1 MSTKQSALEER
12 QKFSGGPGTEPPSA
26 PAAQVEA
33 KAAPAA
39 VTAPQ
44 VETKAAP
51 AADITQQATTL
62 TATTQRKKDPKRVA
76 AGKASSEKTRLAREQ
91 QKKDAEAYGALQKYK
106 AKASTDPPEPAPDT
120 KEQSPNSG
128 GLSANQ
134 WIAIGGVGVS
144 LLGIYYKRE
153 ELMAMARPVFDK
165 FKTPK
170 PASEPASEPAS
181 VEPKP
186 ARDTRPRGLKKNDL
200 NVCA

>member
-1 MSTKQSALEER
+1 MSTEQSE
-12 QKFSGGPGTEPPSA
+12 SA

-51 AADITQQATTL
+51 AADITQQATTP
-62 TATTQRKKDPKRVA
+62 TATTQRKKDPKRVE
-76 AGKASSEKTRLAREQ
+76 AGKLAAEKRRQAQEEQ
-91 QKKDAEAYGALQKYK
+91 KIAFVEAYHAEKQ
-106 AKASTDPPEPAPDT
+106 AKAATAAPKPAQDT
-120 KEQSPNSG
+120 KENSPNSG

-134 WIAIGGVGVS
+134 WIATGGVGVS
-144 LLGIYYKRE
+144 LLGVYYKRE
-153 ELMAMARPVFDK
+153 ELMAMAKPVFDK

-170 PASEPASEPAS
+170 PAPELTPEPAS

-186 ARDTRPRGLKKNDL
+186 ARDTRPRGFKKM
-200 NVCA
+200 V

>member
-1 MSTKQSALEER
+1 MSAEQSE
-12 QKFSGGPGTEPPSA
+12 SA

-39 VTAPQ
+39 VTAPH

-51 AADITQQATTL
+51 AADITQQATTP
-62 TATTQRKKDPKRVA
+62 TATTQRQKDPKRVA
-76 AGKASSEKTRLAREQ
+76 SGKATAERTRLAQEQ
-91 QKKDAEAYGALQKYK
+91 QKKDAEAYRALQKK
-106 AKASTDPPEPAPDT
+106 TSADPPEPAPDT
-120 KEQSPNSG
+120 KEESPKGG
-128 GLSANQ
+128 GLNANK

-153 ELMAMARPVFDK
+153 ELMAMAKPLFDK

-170 PASEPASEPAS
+170 PAPEPAPEPAS

-186 ARDTRPRGLKKNDL
+186 ARDTRQRGF
-200 NVCA
+200 

>member
-1 MSTKQSALEER
+1 MSTEQSESA
-12 QKFSGGPGTEPPSA
+12 PSA
-26 PAAQVEA
+26 VTET
-33 KAAPAA
+33 KAAPSA

-51 AADITQQATTL
+51 AGDTTRKATTPA
-62 TATTQRKKDPKRVA
+62 ATTQHVKNPKHVA
-76 AGKASSEKTRLAREQ
+76 AGKMVAERSRLAREE
-91 QKKDAEAYGALQKYK
+91 QKKAAEAYYAEKQ
-106 AKASTDPPEPAPDT
+106 AEAARVAPDT
-120 KEQSPNSG
+120 KEKSPNSG

-134 WIAIGGVGVS
+134 WIAIGGVGVF

-153 ELMAMARPVFDK
+153 ELMAMAKPVFDK

-170 PASEPASEPAS
+170 PAPEPAS

-186 ARDTRPRGLKKNDL
+186 ALDTRPRGLKNDL